1 MKRIF
6 LALLLAAPVL
16 FSSCSKEETTI
27 GGIADTKEYGK
38 RLSVSKKDLVTYEVI
53 RSMSNNKYEH
63 LVFKNNAA
71 GVVITNLM
79 GTTESWAYCPEW
91 GVSNNTLTM
100 VTEEGASMTFEVSKE
115 YQKTSTNSYTI
126 IVYLK
131 GSNGN
136 EFAYECVDDGGN
148 HAVAENLWTII
159 NNERAIKQGKK

>member
-71 GVVITNLM
+71 GVLITNL
-79 GTTESWAYCPEW
+79 SDVPQSYAYCTQW

-100 VTEEGASMTFEVSKE
+100 VTDKGVTQTFDVTKE
-115 YQKTSTNSYTI
+115 YKKISESSYTI
-126 IVYLK
+126 TVYLK
-131 GSNGN
+131 GSDGK
-136 EFAYECVDDGGN
+136 EYAYDCVDDGTN
-148 HAVAENLWTII
+148 SAVAATVWNVI
-159 NNERAIKQGKK
+159 NTARSSQ

>member
-38 RLSVSKKDLVTYEVI
+38 RLSVSKSDLVKYEVI
-53 RSMSNNKYEH
+53 RNMSNNKYEH
-63 LVFKNNAA
+63 MVFTNNAA
-71 GVVITNLM
+71 GVVITNLK
-79 GTTESWAYCPEW
+79 GEPESWAYCPEW
-91 GVSNNTLTM
+91 GVSNKTLTM
-100 VTEEGASMTFEVSKE
+100 VTEEGATMTFEVSKE
-115 YQKTSTNSYTI
+115 YQKTGTNSYGI

-136 EFAYECVDDGGN
+136 EFAYECIDDGGN
-148 HAVAENLWTII
+148 HALAENLWTII
-159 NNERAIKQGKK
+159 YNERAAKQEKQ

>member
-27 GGIADTKEYGK
+27 LGIDDTKEYGK
-38 RLSVSKKDLVTYEVI
+38 RLSVSKSDLVTYEVI
-53 RSMSNNKYEH
+53 RNMSNNKYEH

-71 GVVITNLM
+71 GVLITDLK
-79 GTTESWAYCPEW
+79 GTNESWAYCPEW
-91 GVSNNTLTM
+91 GVSNKTLTM
-100 VTEEGASMTFEVSKE
+100 VTEEGATMTFEVSKE
-115 YQKTSTNSYTI
+115 YQKTGTGYTI

-131 GSNGN
+131 GSDGN

-148 HAVAENLWTII
+148 HTFAENLWTII
-159 NNERAIKQGKK
+159 FSERAIKQGKQ

>member
-16 FSSCSKEETTI
+16 FSSCSKDETTI
-27 GGIADTKEYGK
+27 VGIDTKEYGK
-38 RLSVSKKDLVTYEVI
+38 RLSVSKSDLVKYEVI
-53 RSMSNNKYEH
+53 RNMSNNKYEY
-63 LVFKNNAA
+63 LLFNNNAA
-71 GVVITNLM
+71 GVLITNLM

-100 VTEEGASMTFEVSKE
+100 VTEEGATMTFEVSKE
-115 YQKTSTNSYTI
+115 YQKTGTNSYGI

-148 HAVAENLWTII
+148 HTMAENLWTII
-159 NNERAIKQGKK
+159 YNERAIKQGKK

>member
-27 GGIADTKEYGK
+27 GGIVDTKEYGK
-38 RLSVSKKDLVTYEVI
+38 RLSVSKSDLVKYEVI

-79 GTTESWAYCPEW
+79 GTTESWAFCQEW

-100 VTEEGASMTFEVSKE
+100 VTEEGATMTFEVSKE
-115 YQKTSTNSYTI
+115 YQKNGTGYTI

-159 NNERAIKQGKK
+159 SSERAIKQGKQ

>member
-27 GGIADTKEYGK
+27 VGIDTKEYGK
-38 RLSVSKKDLVTYEVI
+38 RLSVSKSDLVKYEVI
-53 RSMSNNKYEH
+53 RSMANNKYEY
-63 LVFKNNAA
+63 LLFNNNAA
-71 GVVITNLM
+71 GVLITNLM
-79 GTTESWAYCPEW
+79 GTNESWAYCPEW

-100 VTEEGASMTFEVSKE
+100 VTEEGATMTFEVSKE
-115 YQKTSTNSYTI
+115 YQKTDTGYTI

-148 HAVAENLWTII
+148 HALAENLWTII
-159 NNERAIKQGKK
+159 FSERAIKQGKQ